1 MKRMTAASSAIAA
14 AALLSATALLGGGAL
29 AAEPSRLSAAQ
40 MDRVTAGTTTTLSQT
55 MTSTTTVADG
65 PVKTANE
72 IVVENGVVTVKEE
85 VLIRSADAAAAQP
98 EAPAIT
104 IADGGVDVD
113 ALHAAIEARVGAIE
127 ARVAAV
133 SAGLIEAATT
143 DSNP

>member
-29 AAEPSRLSAAQ
+29 AAEPLRLSAAQ

-65 PVKTANE
+65 PATTVNRNVVVK
-72 IVVENGVVTVKEE
+72 NGIETVKEE
-85 VLIRSADAAAAQP
+85 VLIRSTDALAAQP
-98 EAPAIT
+98 ETPAIT
-104 IADGGVDVD
+104 IADVGVDID
-113 ALHAAIEARVGAIE
+113 ALQVAIEARVGA
-127 ARVAAV
+127 AA
-133 SAGLIEAATT
+133 AKLIEAATA